1 MDFANAIDAA
11 AKAKN
16 MTRSVFITHS
26 TRHMIEGRF
35 RMSKT
40 DLKLS
45 FPDEEWKDPNGNVWI
60 IHEYDE
66 RIGQVRMSR
75 APGNRDRDSVKTVS
89 ADSDGWEKVSAA

>member
-16 MTRSVFITHS
+16 MTRSVLIAHS
-26 TRHMIEGRF
+26 TRKNRF
-35 RMSKT
+35 A
-40 DLKLS
+40 
-45 FPDEEWKDPNGNVWI
+45 DEEWKDPNGNVWI